1 MTTVEETGD
10 NTGMNINIT
19 HLIIAVW
26 FILFGLNALGI
37 VAVSNFWLGL
47 LALIA
52 GIAMVISGFG
62 VNTVY
67 KR

>member
-1 MTTVEETGD
+1 
-10 NTGMNINIT
+10 MNINIT

-26 FILFGLNALGI
+26 FILFGLTYLGI

-47 LALIA
+47 FALIG
-52 GIAMVISGFG
+52 GIGMLVSGFG